1 MISADVLKQIRQI
14 QIHTSRLVN
23 EALVGEYHSIFKGVG
38 IEFEEVREYQ
48 PGDEIRMIDWNVT
61 ARMGRPFIKRFVE
74 ERELTVMLLVDVSAS
89 ENFGSVKYLK
99 NKVAI
104 EICSLLAFSAIKNN
118 DKVGVIMFTDKIEK
132 FIPPKKGAKHVFKV
146 IDRKSVV

>member
-1 MISADVLKQIRQI
+1 MISADVLKQIRHI
-14 QIHTSRLVN
+14 QIHPSRLVN

-104 EICSLLAFSAIKNN
+104 EICSILAFSAI
-118 DKVGVIMFTDKIEK
+118 
-132 FIPPKKGAKHVFKV
+132 
-146 IDRKSVV
+146 